1 MHGSLEVVV
10 IRKGRKRKA
19 GIRHPNGDLVTPSQR
34 RRRLNDLELLALQ
47 PHRRDM
53 PIIKENGKPDL
64 DLRLSDKAG
73 TALGNLNL
81 MRDKNGK
88 KIINDQQHEAGRLYS
103 VDCGAYFASIG
114 VPTGLGGGGRGYACS
129 GEFNCQD
136 CECRKRKAAYDGPF
150 EALMAAGQKCAKAV
164 AHVAVHDKRMGDS
177 ELIPLIRGLDVLV
190 RYYGLTA
197 GANRRSS
204 LNTN

>member
-1 MHGSLEVVV
+1 MHGSLEIVV
-10 IRKGRKRKA
+10 IRKGRKRKT
-19 GIRHPNGDLVTPSQR
+19 GDRHPNGELVTPSQR

-53 PIIKENGKPDL
+53 PIIKQNGKPDI

-81 MRDKNGK
+81 TRT
-88 KIINDQQHEAGRLYS
+88 ISDQQHEAGRLYS
-103 VDCGAYFASIG
+103 VVCGAYFASIG
-114 VPTGLGGGGRGYACS
+114 VPTGLGGGGRGYNCIGS
-129 GEFNCQD
+129 INCQD
-136 CECRKRKAAYDGPF
+136 CECARRKEDYDGPF

-164 AHVAVHDKRMGDS
+164 AHVAVHGKHLEHG
-177 ELIPLIRGLDVLV
+177 ELSPLIRGLDVLV

-197 GANRRSS
+197 GRKSS
-204 LNTN
+204 NSRNTN